1 MLRRLPTAALLLAL
15 LSVLATVPGDSSR
28 TPAAAPAVPEQAAPE
43 QADAPPLTGEV
54 LDRAR
59 RVAEAWS
66 GSASQRIW
74 RTGYYPRWNGED
86 WLPEDFTPERGAF
99 AAFLGGR
106 IDLAADFPPFSG
118 TGTVSFPDGTS
129 MALPLTDPRDVYM
142 WRTNYRDPCPEE
154 PCDTRLTVTA
164 VRPGT
169 RSQITSRGTVTVPV
183 WEFAFAGLETP
194 YAVAAVESQAPSL
207 DHSVKDE
214 DLPAGVTDVVLAS
227 EKEEALEGMIDPEN
241 CADARPGEVYA
252 TADVLVLIG
261 RTTGRPRTCPEPS
274 SSQYPRFAFTR
285 PLGDRAVLNL
295 AGRPVLFPALVP
307 ES

>member
-15 LSVLATVPGDSSR
+15 LSVLTTVPGDSSR
-28 TPAAAPAVPEQAAPE
+28 EPAGAPA
-43 QADAPPLTGEV
+43 LTVEV
-54 LDRAR
+54 LERAR

-66 GSASQRIW
+66 DSESARIW
-74 RTGYYPRWNGED
+74 RTGYYPQLYLQD
-86 WLPEDFTPERGAF
+86 WLSEDFYTSGGAF

-129 MALPLTDPRDVYM
+129 VALPLTDPRSAYE
-142 WRTNYRDPCPEE
+142 WRTEYRDPCPRE

-164 VRPGT
+164 VRPAT
-169 RSQITSRGTVTVPV
+169 RSQRTSRGTVTVPV
-183 WEFAFAGLETP
+183 WEFVFAGLEKP
-194 YAVAAVESQAPSL
+194 YAVAAVESQAPSV
-207 DHSVKDE
+207 DYNIKDE

-227 EKEEALEGMIDPEN
+227 EDEQWLEGMIEPEN
-241 CADARPGEVYA
+241 CADARPGEVYG

-261 RTTGRPRTCPEPS
+261 RTTGRPRSCTGPGS
-274 SSQYPRFAFTR
+274 VQYPRFPFTR

-295 AGRPVLFPALVP
+295 AGRPVLFPELVP